1 MVEMI
6 CAGFGGQGV
15 LTTGLIVAHAAM
27 MLDREVTWYPSYG
40 SEMRGGTA
48 NCTIK
53 IDDHEI
59 ASPYSKHPDIVC
71 ALNAPAIDK
80 FEESIRPG
88 GYLFVNTSL
97 VTEQRTYRDDI
108 HVVEVPMTEVA
119 ARCENPKGANLVLL
133 GAVAAHTGLFDV
145 DELDH
150 QVTEYFAKKG
160 KNNPKNSVCLREGAK
175 L

>member
-53 IDDHEI
+53 IDDEPI
-59 ASPYSKHPDIVC
+59 ASPYSRHPDIVC
-71 ALNAPAIDK
+71 ALNAPAVDK
-80 FEESIRPG
+80 FMPAMKPG
-88 GYLFVNTSL
+88 GFLFVNTSL
-97 VTEQRTYRDDI
+97 ITEEREYRSDI
-108 HVVEVPMTEVA
+108 KVVRVPMSEVA
-119 ARCENPKGANLVLL
+119 AEHGNPKGANLVLL

-145 DELDH
+145 DELDRL
-150 QVTEYFAKKG
+150 VAEYFAKKG
-160 KNNPKNSVCLREGAK
+160 KVNPKNSDCLRAGAG

>member
-80 FEESIRPG
+80 FEEGSI
-88 GYLFVNTSL
+88 F
-97 VTEQRTYRDDI
+97 I
-108 HVVEVPMTEVA
+108 
-119 ARCENPKGANLVLL
+119 ANSSS
-133 GAVAAHTGLFDV
+133 A
-145 DELDH
+145 
-150 QVTEYFAKKG
+150 
-160 KNNPKNSVCLREGAK
+160 
-175 L
+175 